1 MKVFAN
7 LDELKQYVG
16 QEIGVSDWCDITQ
29 ERIDAFADATGDH
42 QWIHVD
48 VDRAKQESPYGAP
61 IAHGFL
67 TLSLAP
73 KLMWEIYTLKGVKM
87 GVNYGVNRVRFPAPV
102 PAGSRLRARLA
113 LQELQGMEGGA
124 QAVMQLTFERQGHDK
139 PVCVAECVV
148 RWYV

>member
-42 QWIHVD
+42 QWIHID

-73 KLMWEIYTLKGVKM
+73 KFMWEIYTLKGVKM

-124 QAVMQLTFERQGHDK
+124 QGSYATYL
-139 PVCVAECVV
+139 
-148 RWYV
+148 

>member
-1 MKVFAN
+1 
-7 LDELKQYVG
+7 
-16 QEIGVSDWCDITQ
+16 
-29 ERIDAFADATGDH
+29 
-42 QWIHVD
+42 
-48 VDRAKQESPYGAP
+48 
-61 IAHGFL
+61 
-67 TLSLAP
+67 
-73 KLMWEIYTLKGVKM
+73 MWEIYTLKGVKM

-113 LQELQGMEGGA
+113 LQELHEMEGGA

>member
-42 QWIHVD
+42 QWIHID

-73 KLMWEIYTLKGVKM
+73 KFMWEIYTLKGVKM

-124 QAVMQLTFERQGHDK
+124 QAVMQLTFECQGHDK